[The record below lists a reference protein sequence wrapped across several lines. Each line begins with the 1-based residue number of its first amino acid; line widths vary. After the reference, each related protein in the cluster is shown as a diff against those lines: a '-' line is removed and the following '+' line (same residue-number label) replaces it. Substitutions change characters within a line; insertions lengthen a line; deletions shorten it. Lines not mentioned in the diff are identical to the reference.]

1 MEWPLQPFQ
10 LSNWFE
16 WFSAVTTR
24 GTHMKEVIVVIEV
37 ETLMIS
43 ATEKNLQAN
52 FADARSSSRE
62 L

>member
-1 MEWPLQPFQ
+1 
-10 LSNWFE
+10 
-16 WFSAVTTR
+16 
-24 GTHMKEVIVVIEV
+24 MKEVIVVIEV